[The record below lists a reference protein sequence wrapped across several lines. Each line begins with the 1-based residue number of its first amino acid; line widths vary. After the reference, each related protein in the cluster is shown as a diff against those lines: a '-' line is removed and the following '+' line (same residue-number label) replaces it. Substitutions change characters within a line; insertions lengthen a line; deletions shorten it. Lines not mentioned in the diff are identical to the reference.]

1 MKQLEEEKK
10 KIEEEARILEQA
22 ATYMA
27 ISTSQE
33 PPQDNALINTMREEA
48 TKRRSR
54 LRDIVSMHVHVLCKA
69 IIHCIFVDTYVG

>member
-33 PPQDNALINTMREEA
+33 PPQENALINTMREEA
-48 TKRRSR
+48 TKRRET
-54 LRDIVSMHVHVLCKA
+54 L
-69 IIHCIFVDTYVG
+69 